1 MNYTEYEEWI
11 KQAAEAASAEARS
24 QFALNTLRGLHL
36 EARGAI
42 QNECTEQERE
52 LVLHILDSLDED
64 TDQLDEQLEEL
75 DGLLYRDPTR
85 KIRYIPSLMEFM
97 CALAHYIDYRKTSNP
112 AYISAIGLNMVNL
125 IDYEVSGQVDGYSMN
140 DMLVSEEMS
149 AEIERQQQA
158 LLSECE

>member
-11 KQAAEAASAEARS
+11 KQAAEAASGEARS
-24 QFALNTLRGLHL
+24 LFALDTLRGLHL

-52 LVLHILDSLDED
+52 LVSRILESLGED
-64 TDQLDEQLEEL
+64 AEQLSEQLEEL

-112 AYISAIGLNMVNL
+112 AYIAAIGLNMVNL

-158 LLSECE
+158 LLSEYE